1 MTQTDPA
8 GSPRKR
14 SQGFW
19 LTVRE
24 IVGVLALVIAGLNFW
39 DSHQEHAAEARREQ
53 AEAQREQA
61 QFQAETAFVAT
72 GEADSQG
79 RAVILRP
86 LKAAQAIQ
94 SQRYSFPTDVLGD
107 PRDVTADRPHIEI
120 DWLADGLKH
129 ALEQAHAKSSG
140 VGRLPVVIDTVYVED
155 GDTHSDRSLYQV
167 GFAWKRG
174 FLGGWQLRL
183 RGIALSR
190 RGLTGD
196 PVVALKTSWAVAKK
210 DFAGKAAIPPT

>member
-1 MTQTDPA
+1 MTETGPA
-8 GSPRKR
+8 GSPRR
-14 SQGFW
+14 RGQGFW
-19 LTVRE
+19 LTAGE
-24 IVGVLALVIAGLNFW
+24 IVGVLALVIAALHLW
-39 DSHQEHAAEARREQ
+39 ESHQEHQAEARREQ
-53 AEAQREQA
+53 AQARREQA
-61 QFQAETAFVAT
+61 QSQAETAFVAT

-86 LKAAQAIQ
+86 LAAVQAIQ

-129 ALEQAHAKSSG
+129 ALEQVHAKPSG
-140 VGRLPVVIDTVYVED
+140 VARLPVVIDTVYVED
-155 GDTHSDRSLYQV
+155 GDTHSDRSLYQL

-190 RGLTGD
+190 RGLAGD
-196 PVVALKTSWAVAKK
+196 PAPALRESWAAAKK
-210 DFAGKAAIPPT
+210 AFGGKAAIPPT